1 MTAKVIKTGK
11 EHEAALD
18 RIEAIMDAEPGTPE
32 MDELEALTLLVET
45 YEDGHYPMDLP
56 DPIEAIKFRME
67 QKATS

>member
-11 EHEAALD
+11 EHEAALG

-45 YEDGHYPMDLP
+45 YEDEHYPMDMP
-56 DPIEAIKFRME
+56 APMFEEA
-67 QKATS
+67 AS